1 MWQEVLEMFVR
12 IRKQSACRKHVAQ
25 LQALLD
31 ARASLAESGNA
42 APPADADFRK
52 HLEECR
58 GCREALEAAEL
69 AGRLLREARAPEAGP
84 GGFFAARVSA
94 HIRAKEKA
102 RRAQADFWKPIETLS
117 KRLVWTSALLLV
129 VLTSVVYEMKP
140 QRNPAPQAQE
150 SVTDRFPEPVPQT
163 PDEDEVLVS
172 LAERGR

>member
-1 MWQEVLEMFVR
+1 MWQEVEMFLR

-42 APPADADFRK
+42 APSADADFRK
-52 HLEECR
+52 HVEECA

-94 HIRAKEKA
+94 HIRAKEAA

>member
-1 MWQEVLEMFVR
+1 MWQEVEMFLR

-31 ARASLAESGNA
+31 ARASLPESGNA
-42 APPADADFRK
+42 APSADADLGK
-52 HLEECR
+52 HLEKCV

-69 AGRLLREARAPEAGP
+69 AGRLLREARAPQAGP

-94 HIRAKEKA
+94 HIRAKEEA
-102 RRAQADFWKPIETLS
+102 RRAQVDFWKPIETLS

>member
-1 MWQEVLEMFVR
+1 MWQEVEMFLR

-42 APPADADFRK
+42 APPADVDFRK

-69 AGRLLREARAPEAGP
+69 ARRLLREARAPEAGP

-94 HIRAKEKA
+94 HIRAKEEA
-102 RRAQADFWKPIETLS
+102 RRAQSDFWKPIETLS

>member
-1 MWQEVLEMFVR
+1 MWQEVEMSLR
-12 IRKQSACRKHVAQ
+12 IRKQSACRKHV
-25 LQALLD
+25 
-31 ARASLAESGNA
+31 
-42 APPADADFRK
+42 
-52 HLEECR
+52 EECR

-150 SVTDRFPEPVPQT
+150 SVTDRFPEPAPQT

>member
-1 MWQEVLEMFVR
+1 MWQEVEMFLR

-58 GCREALEAAEL
+58 GCREALEAGEL

-94 HIRAKEKA
+94 QIRAKEEK
-102 RRAQADFWKPIETLS
+102 RRAQADFWKPIEALS
-117 KRLVWTSALLLV
+117 KRLVWTSALALV

-150 SVTDRFPEPVPQT
+150 SVTDRFPEPVPPT
-163 PDEDEVLVS
+163 ADEDEVLVS

>member
-1 MWQEVLEMFVR
+1 MWQEVEMFLR

-69 AGRLLREARAPEAGP
+69 ARRLLREARAPEAGP

-102 RRAQADFWKPIETLS
+102 RRAQSDFWKPIETLS
-117 KRLVWTSALLLV
+117 KRLVWTSALVLV